1 MAPLFTGFYCKREC
15 DRHSVAK
22 VDRLKRWDNQEV
34 LLCTKPSDRPE
45 RYRASIWITPPEV
58 ATGGWPSSISEACMR
73 QWEGVQGGKLG
84 WAKFDFRR
92 SDAVVAP
99 YYNAGWRALI
109 LP

>member
-1 MAPLFTGFYCKREC
+1 
-15 DRHSVAK
+15 
-22 VDRLKRWDNQEV
+22 
-34 LLCTKPSDRPE
+34 
-45 RYRASIWITPPEV
+45 
-58 ATGGWPSSISEACMR
+58 MR